1 MFSTPLLRAVNLS
14 IAVLLIALLAAAYWF
29 LWRPLPETSGQI
41 VAPVSGEAAIARD
54 ARGVPHIT
62 AASWEDA
69 IFLQGYATAQDRL
82 WQMDATRR
90 LAAGELAEVIGK
102 SAVARDEDARR
113 LRMGRIAEEQER
125 TLAPGDRALLAAYAR
140 GVNLFLDTHR
150 RRLPLEFKL
159 LNYDPRPWKVRD
171 SILVGLEMY
180 RALTTSWRT
189 ELVKFHMIERGER
202 AKVDFLF
209 PPRAGAEPQPGSNA
223 WVISG
228 ARSADGKPILANDP
242 HLEFSIPS
250 PWYLVHLR
258 APGLDVTGG
267 SIVGLPAVVTGH
279 NQRIAWGLTN
289 LEFDVQDLY
298 QERFDPQT
306 GRYEFQGQTQQARL
320 EQDVL
325 AVKGEQPRPIALWV
339 TRHGPIVITDE
350 GQPYA
355 LRWTAAEPGAFTDP
369 FLDID
374 RAQNW
379 RDFTAAIARFG
390 GPAQNFVYADTE
402 GNIGYHVSG
411 RLPVRKNCAGDVP
424 ADGAAGDCEWDGFI
438 PFDQLPQS
446 FNPVAG
452 MVVSANQNPF
462 PPQTVS
468 QINGNF
474 APPYRARQIQALL
487 GSLAKW
493 KAEDMIAIQK
503 DVYSAFMQFL
513 AQQVVA
519 AWDRQ
524 KPNHPELAD
533 AVGILRSWNG
543 QMEKGLAAPMVVT
556 LTYDQLRRIVAD
568 RAAAGLGQ
576 TYGSLMAPAVL
587 EKLLRERPSDWFPD
601 YDQVLVRCLIGAL
614 EEGKKAQGSKVS
626 RWDFGQYQA
635 LRIAHPVGGQLPF
648 IGKYFNLGPVAMSG
662 SPTSVKQYTRRL
674 GPSLRLTVDLSDLDH
689 SFANLAAGESGQ
701 WPSRHYKDQWDA
713 YYNGRNLPMPFDKI
727 DAKQVLVVKAE

>member
-1 MFSTPLLRAVNLS
+1 VFSTPLLRAVNLS
-14 IAVLLIALLAAAYWF
+14 IAVLLIALVAAAYWY

-41 VAPVSGEAAIARD
+41 AAPVSAGATIARD

-69 IFLQGYATAQDRL
+69 VFLQGYATAQDRL
-82 WQMDATRR
+82 WQMDAMRR

-102 SAVARDEDARR
+102 SAVPRDEDSRR

-125 TLAPGDRALLAAYAR
+125 ALAPADRALLAAYAR
-140 GVNLFLDTHR
+140 GVNFFLDTHR
-150 RRLPLEFKL
+150 GRLPLEFKL

-180 RALTTSWRT
+180 RSLTTSWRT

-209 PPRAGAEPQPGSNA
+209 PPRSGAEPQPGSNA

-228 ARSADGKPILANDP
+228 ARSASGKPILANDP

-258 APGLDVTGG
+258 APGLNAMGG
-267 SIVGLPAVVTGH
+267 SIVGLPAVIAGH

-298 QERFDPQT
+298 QERFDPQS
-306 GRYEFQGQTQQARL
+306 GRYQFQGQTQQARL

-325 AVKGEQPRPIALWV
+325 AVKGEPPRPIALWV

-350 GQPYA
+350 GQPYS
-355 LRWTAAEPGAFTDP
+355 LRWTGAEPGAFTDP

-379 RDFTAAIARFG
+379 GEFTAAIARFG
-390 GPAQNFVYADTE
+390 GPAQNFVYADRE
-402 GNIGYHVSG
+402 GNIGYHVGG

-424 ADGAAGDCEWDGFI
+424 SDGAAGDCEWDGFL
-438 PFDQLPQS
+438 PFDRLPQS
-446 FNPVAG
+446 FNPVSG
-452 MVVSANQNPF
+452 MIASANQNPF
-462 PPQTVS
+462 PPEAGS

-474 APPYRARQIQALL
+474 APPYRARQIRALL
-487 GSLAKW
+487 GSRAKW

-513 AQQVVA
+513 ARQVTA
-519 AWDRQ
+519 AWDKQ

-533 AVGILRSWNG
+533 AAGILRAWNG
-543 QMEKGLAAPMVVT
+543 QMEKGLAAPMVAT
-556 LTYDQLRRIVAD
+556 LAYDQLRRIVAE

-587 EKLLRERPSDWFPD
+587 EKLLRERPGDWFPD
-601 YDQVLVRCLIGAL
+601 YDQVLVRCLIGAV

-635 LRIAHPVGGQLPF
+635 LRIAHPVDGQLPF

-674 GPSLRLTVDLSDLDH
+674 GPSLRMTVDLSDLDH
-689 SFANLAAGESGQ
+689 SFASLTAGESGQ

-713 YYNGRNLPMPFDKI
+713 YYNGRNLPMPFDKV
-727 DAKQVLVVKAE
+727 DAQQVLVVKPE